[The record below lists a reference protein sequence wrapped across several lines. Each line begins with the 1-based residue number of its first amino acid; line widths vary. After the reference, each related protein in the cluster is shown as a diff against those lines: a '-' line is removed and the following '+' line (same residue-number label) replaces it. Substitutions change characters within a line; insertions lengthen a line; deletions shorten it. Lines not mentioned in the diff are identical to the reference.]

1 MSMTLCFTFNMCM
14 QYALWESPSLWGALN
29 EIKVEQ
35 ENQDIVFLMSW
46 ARFTGFTLLKR
57 LKLWDCGNQ
66 QGISHH
72 CFTWMTETWTVT
84 PQAHS
89 SHVTHPPFWGA
100 AWTSSLSAS
109 WTSEVRQSV
118 AGLNLAEVKSRFIL
132 TPLKAALH
140 FTFTLLCDN
149 RGAMKS
155 SH

>member
-1 MSMTLCFTFNMCM
+1 MSMTSYFTFNIMHF
-14 QYALWESPSLWGALN
+14 
-29 EIKVEQ
+29 
-35 ENQDIVFLMSW
+35 ENLHPCEELSMKSKWSKKIGEIVFLMSW

-66 QGISHH
+66 QGLSHH
-72 CFTWMTETWTVT
+72 CFTWMNETWTAT